1 MKDYYMDHAAT
12 TPLSKDALEAMMP
25 YLTTDYGNASTVY
38 SYGQRAKAAVERSR
52 RTIAATIGAKPS
64 EIYFTSG
71 GTESDNWALIGACE
85 AGREQ
90 IAKAHRSVEN
100 ELHGKDSMQLRSSD
114 QTEALQPQASPTAV
128 DLESQSICNAL
139 MKCGHI
145 ITDAIEHHAILNTC
159 AYLEKR
165 GFDVTYLP
173 VDREGHVNPDA
184 VMAAIRPDT
193 MLVSIMVA
201 NNEIGTIE
209 PIAEIGARLQKHA
222 EETGQRI
229 LFHTDAVQ
237 AYAHIPLDVDEL
249 KVDLMSASS
258 HKLNGPKG
266 VGFLYL
272 RRGVKLPSFLH
283 GGEQERGRRAGTEN
297 VAGIVGFARAAELA
311 CGANPQPRAAS
322 SGMACET
329 NSQPRTSSSATACET
344 NPQTMTASS
353 RVDTAITSTAG
364 AHAAA
369 SSLDRMAQRIAQES
383 AIRDH
388 LIQRLLD
395 EIPYTSLN
403 GDPTHRLP
411 NNVNVCFK
419 YVEGETLLLLLNE
432 KHIYA
437 SAGSAC
443 ASGSLEPS
451 HVLRAIGVAHEDAYG
466 SLRLTIGPET
476 TIADVDEVVDL
487 MKSIIAQLREQSPLY
502 QAISAHPST

>member
-12 TPLSKDALEAMMP
+12 TPLSKEALEAMMP
-25 YLTTDYGNASTVY
+25 YLTTEYGNASTVY
-38 SYGQRAKAAVERSR
+38 TYGQRAKAAVERSR

-71 GTESDNWALIGACE
+71 GTESDNWALISTCE

-90 IAKAHRSVEN
+90 LSK
-100 ELHGKDSMQLRSSD
+100 
-114 QTEALQPQASPTAV
+114 TLQPQATAAAV
-128 DLESQSICNAL
+128 DQKYRCSSKAS

-145 ITDAIEHHAILNTC
+145 ITDQIEHHAILHTC

-173 VDREGHVNPDA
+173 VDHEGHVDPDA

-193 MLVSIMVA
+193 LLVSIMVA
-201 NNEIGTIE
+201 NNEIGTLE
-209 PIAEIGARLQKHA
+209 PIAEIGTRLQKHA

-258 HKLNGPKG
+258 HKLSGPKG
-266 VGFLYL
+266 VGFLYV

-311 CGANPQPRAAS
+311 CCANPQPMSSSSSTDTAATSTTGAHATEITCGANPQL
-322 SGMACET
+322 M
-329 NSQPRTSSSATACET
+329 SSSSSTD
-344 NPQTMTASS
+344 TAS
-353 RVDTAITSTAG
+353 
-364 AHAAA
+364 AHAAE
-369 SSLDRMAQRIAQES
+369 SSLAPMAQRIAQES
-383 AIRDH
+383 VVRDH

-419 YVEGETLLLLLNE
+419 YIEGETLLLLLNE

-451 HVLRAIGVAHEDAYG
+451 HVLTAIGIPHEDAYG

-487 MKSIIAQLREQSPLY
+487 MKPIISCLREQSPLY
-502 QAISAHPST
+502 QAISAHSS

>member
-12 TPLSKDALEAMMP
+12 TPLSKEALEAMMP
-25 YLTTDYGNASTVY
+25 YLTTEYGNASTVY
-38 SYGQRAKAAVERSR
+38 TYGQRAKAAIERSR

-71 GTESDNWALIGACE
+71 GTESDNWALISTCE

-90 IAKAHRSVEN
+90 LSK
-100 ELHGKDSMQLRSSD
+100 
-114 QTEALQPQASPTAV
+114 TLQSQNTAAAV
-128 DLESQSICNAL
+128 DQEYRCSSKAS

-145 ITDAIEHHAILNTC
+145 ITDQIEHHAILHTC

-173 VDREGHVNPDA
+173 VDHEGHVDPDA

-193 MLVSIMVA
+193 LLVSIMVA
-201 NNEIGTIE
+201 NNEIGTLE
-209 PIAEIGARLQKHA
+209 PVAEIGARLQKHA
-222 EETGQRI
+222 AETGQRI

-258 HKLNGPKG
+258 HKLSGPKG
-266 VGFLYL
+266 VGFLYV

-283 GGEQERGRRAGTEN
+283 GGEQERGHRAGTEN
-297 VAGIVGFARAAELA
+297 VAGIVGFARAAE
-311 CGANPQPRAAS
+311 
-322 SGMACET
+322 
-329 NSQPRTSSSATACET
+329 
-344 NPQTMTASS
+344 
-353 RVDTAITSTAG
+353 
-364 AHAAA
+364 
-369 SSLDRMAQRIAQES
+369 SSLVPMAQRIAQES
-383 AIRDH
+383 AVRDH
-388 LIQRLLD
+388 LIKRLLD

-419 YVEGETLLLLLNE
+419 YIEGETLLLLLNE

-451 HVLRAIGVAHEDAYG
+451 HVLTAIGIPHEDAYG

-487 MKSIIAQLREQSPLY
+487 MKPIIAHLRETSPQY
-502 QAISAHPST
+502 RNRFITS

>member
-12 TPLSKDALEAMMP
+12 TPLSKAALEAMMP

-38 SYGQRAKAAVERSR
+38 TYGQRAKAAVERSR

-71 GTESDNWALIGACE
+71 GTESDNWALIGAAE

-90 IAKAHRSVEN
+90 LHQIIKTHADRALISSTMSSTVET
-100 ELHGKDSMQLRSSD
+100 SSP
-114 QTEALQPQASPTAV
+114 QTVMSKSP
-128 DLESQSICNAL
+128 
-139 MKCGHI
+139 CGHI
-145 ITDAIEHHAILNTC
+145 ITDQIEHHAILNTC

-173 VDREGHVNPDA
+173 VDREGHVDPDA

-193 MLVSIMVA
+193 LLVSIMVA

-311 CGANPQPRAAS
+311 CDAKPQPMT
-322 SGMACET
+322 SGSGA
-329 NSQPRTSSSATACET
+329 
-344 NPQTMTASS
+344 
-353 RVDTAITSTAG
+353 DTAATSTAA
-364 AHAAA
+364 AHAAE

-383 AIRDH
+383 AVRDH

-419 YVEGETLLLLLNE
+419 YIEGETLLLLLNE

-487 MKSIIAQLREQSPLY
+487 MKPIIAQLREQSPLY
-502 QAISAHPST
+502 QAISAHPS

>member
-12 TPLSKDALEAMMP
+12 TPLSKEALEAMMP
-25 YLTTDYGNASTVY
+25 YLTTEYGNASTVY
-38 SYGQRAKAAVERSR
+38 TYGQRAKAAIERSR
-52 RTIAATIGAKPS
+52 RTIATTIGAKPS

-71 GTESDNWALIGACE
+71 GTESDNWALISTCE

-90 IAKAHRSVEN
+90 LSK
-100 ELHGKDSMQLRSSD
+100 
-114 QTEALQPQASPTAV
+114 TLQPQATAAAV
-128 DLESQSICNAL
+128 DQKYRCSSKAS

-145 ITDAIEHHAILNTC
+145 ITDQIEHHAILHTC

-173 VDREGHVNPDA
+173 VDHEGHVDPDA

-193 MLVSIMVA
+193 LLVSIMVA
-201 NNEIGTIE
+201 NNEIGTLE

-222 EETGQRI
+222 AETGQRI

-266 VGFLYL
+266 VGFLYV

-311 CGANPQPRAAS
+311 CGVN
-322 SGMACET
+322 T
-329 NSQPRTSSSATACET
+329 
-344 NPQTMTASS
+344 
-353 RVDTAITSTAG
+353 
-364 AHAAA
+364 
-369 SSLDRMAQRIAQES
+369 QES
-383 AIRDH
+383 AVRDH
-388 LIQRLLD
+388 LIKRLLD

-419 YVEGETLLLLLNE
+419 YIEGETLLLLLNE

-451 HVLRAIGVAHEDAYG
+451 HVLTAIGIPHEDAYG

-476 TIADVDEVVDL
+476 TLEDVDEVVDL
-487 MKSIIAQLREQSPLY
+487 MKPIIAHLRETSPQY
-502 QAISAHPST
+502 RNRFITS

>member
-12 TPLSKDALEAMMP
+12 TPLSKEALEAMMP
-25 YLTTDYGNASTVY
+25 YLTTEYGNASTVY
-38 SYGQRAKAAVERSR
+38 TYGQRAKAAIERSR
-52 RTIAATIGAKPS
+52 RAIAATIGAKPS

-71 GTESDNWALIGACE
+71 GTESDNWALISTCE

-90 IAKAHRSVEN
+90 LSK
-100 ELHGKDSMQLRSSD
+100 
-114 QTEALQPQASPTAV
+114 TLQPQDTAAAGDQEYRCSSKAS
-128 DLESQSICNAL
+128 
-139 MKCGHI
+139 MKYGHI
-145 ITDAIEHHAILNTC
+145 ITDQTEHHAILNTC

-173 VDREGHVNPDA
+173 VDHEGHVDPDA

-193 MLVSIMVA
+193 LLVSIMVA
-201 NNEIGTIE
+201 NNEIGTLE

-222 EETGQRI
+222 AETGQRI

-258 HKLNGPKG
+258 HKLSGPKG
-266 VGFLYL
+266 VGFLYV

-311 CGANPQPRAAS
+311 CGVN
-322 SGMACET
+322 T
-329 NSQPRTSSSATACET
+329 
-344 NPQTMTASS
+344 
-353 RVDTAITSTAG
+353 
-364 AHAAA
+364 
-369 SSLDRMAQRIAQES
+369 QES
-383 AIRDH
+383 AVRDH
-388 LIQRLLD
+388 LIKRLLD

-419 YVEGETLLLLLNE
+419 YIEGETLLLLLSE

-451 HVLRAIGVAHEDAYG
+451 HVLTAIGIPHEDAYG

-476 TIADVDEVVDL
+476 TLEDVDEVVDL
-487 MKSIIAQLREQSPLY
+487 MKPIIAHLRETSPQY
-502 QAISAHPST
+502 RNRFITS

>member
-25 YLTTDYGNASTVY
+25 YLTTEYGNASTVY
-38 SYGQRAKAAVERSR
+38 TYGQRTKAAVERSR

-71 GTESDNWALIGACE
+71 GTESDNWALIGAAE

-90 IAKAHRSVEN
+90 LSKT
-100 ELHGKDSMQLRSSD
+100 LSSHS
-114 QTEALQPQASPTAV
+114 QTKILQPQDSAAAV
-128 DLESQSICNAL
+128 DQNYRCSSKAS
-139 MKCGHI
+139 MRVGHI
-145 ITDAIEHHAILNTC
+145 ITDTIEHHAILHTC

-173 VDREGHVNPDA
+173 VDHEGHVDPDA
-184 VMAAIRPDT
+184 VMAATRPDT
-193 MLVSIMVA
+193 LLVSIMVA
-201 NNEIGTIE
+201 NNEIGTLE

-222 EETGQRI
+222 AETGQRI

-258 HKLNGPKG
+258 HKLSGPKG

-311 CGANPQPRAAS
+311 CGVNTQVPALTCGVKPQP
-322 SGMACET
+322 M
-329 NSQPRTSSSATACET
+329 
-344 NPQTMTASS
+344 
-353 RVDTAITSTAG
+353 TSTSDTDTDTTSTTS

-369 SSLDRMAQRIAQES
+369 SSIDRMAQRIAQES
-383 AIRDH
+383 AVRDH
-388 LIQRLLD
+388 LIKRLLD

-419 YVEGETLLLLLNE
+419 YIEGETLLLFLNE

-451 HVLRAIGVAHEDAYG
+451 HVLTAIGIPHEDAYG

-476 TIADVDEVVDL
+476 TLEDVDEVVDL
-487 MKSIIAQLREQSPLY
+487 MKPIIACLREQSPLY
-502 QAISAHPST
+502 QAISAHPS

>member
-12 TPLSKDALEAMMP
+12 TPLSKEALEAMMP
-25 YLTTDYGNASTVY
+25 YLTTEYGNASTVY
-38 SYGQRAKAAVERSR
+38 TYGQRAKAAIERSR
-52 RTIAATIGAKPS
+52 RAIAATIGAKPS

-71 GTESDNWALIGACE
+71 GTESDNWALISTCE

-90 IAKAHRSVEN
+90 LSK
-100 ELHGKDSMQLRSSD
+100 
-114 QTEALQPQASPTAV
+114 TLQPQDTAAAV
-128 DLESQSICNAL
+128 DQEYRCSSKAS

-145 ITDAIEHHAILNTC
+145 ITDQIEHHAILNTC

-173 VDREGHVNPDA
+173 VDHEGHVDPDA

-193 MLVSIMVA
+193 LLVSIMVA
-201 NNEIGTIE
+201 NNEIGTLLPVE
-209 PIAEIGARLQKHA
+209 EIGARLQKHA

-237 AYAHIPLDVDEL
+237 AYAHIPLNVDEL

-258 HKLNGPKG
+258 HKLSGPKG
-266 VGFLYL
+266 VGFLYV

-311 CGANPQPRAAS
+311 CGVN
-322 SGMACET
+322 T
-329 NSQPRTSSSATACET
+329 
-344 NPQTMTASS
+344 
-353 RVDTAITSTAG
+353 
-364 AHAAA
+364 
-369 SSLDRMAQRIAQES
+369 QES
-383 AIRDH
+383 AVRDH
-388 LIQRLLD
+388 LIKRLLD

-419 YVEGETLLLLLNE
+419 YIEGETLLLLLSE

-451 HVLRAIGVAHEDAYG
+451 HVLTAIGIPHEDAYG

-487 MKSIIAQLREQSPLY
+487 MKPIIAHLRETSPQY
-502 QAISAHPST
+502 RNRFITS

>member
-12 TPLSKDALEAMMP
+12 TPLSKEALEAMMP
-25 YLTTDYGNASTVY
+25 YLTTEYGNASTVY
-38 SYGQRAKAAVERSR
+38 TYGQRAKAAIERSR

-71 GTESDNWALIGACE
+71 GTESDNWALISTCE

-90 IAKAHRSVEN
+90 LSK
-100 ELHGKDSMQLRSSD
+100 
-114 QTEALQPQASPTAV
+114 TLQPQDTAAAV
-128 DLESQSICNAL
+128 DQEYRCSSKAS

-145 ITDAIEHHAILNTC
+145 ITDQIEHHAILNTC

-173 VDREGHVNPDA
+173 VDHEGHVDPDA

-193 MLVSIMVA
+193 LLVSIMVA
-201 NNEIGTIE
+201 NNEIGTLE
-209 PIAEIGARLQKHA
+209 PVAEIGARLQKHA
-222 EETGQRI
+222 KETGQRI

-258 HKLNGPKG
+258 HKLHGPKG
-266 VGFLYL
+266 VGFLYV
-272 RRGVKLPSFLH
+272 RRGVKFPSFLH

-311 CGANPQPRAAS
+311 CGANPQP
-322 SGMACET
+322 M
-329 NSQPRTSSSATACET
+329 
-344 NPQTMTASS
+344 
-353 RVDTAITSTAG
+353 TSTSGTETTATSTVG
-364 AHAAA
+364 AHATE
-369 SSLDRMAQRIAQES
+369 SSTNRMAQRSAQES
-383 AIRDH
+383 AVRDH

-395 EIPYTSLN
+395 EVPYTSLN
-403 GDPTHRLP
+403 GDPTYRLP
-411 NNVNVCFK
+411 NNVNVSFK
-419 YVEGETLLLLLNE
+419 YVEGETLLLLLSE

-451 HVLRAIGVAHEDAYG
+451 HVLTAIGIPHEDAYG

-476 TIADVDEVVDL
+476 TMADVDEVVDL
-487 MKSIIAQLREQSPLY
+487 MKPIIAHLRAQSPLR
-502 QAISAHPST
+502 

>member
-1 MKDYYMDHAAT
+1 MISPDEAIISIALRHTRSFEGLNKEARMKDYYMDHAAT
-12 TPLSKDALEAMMP
+12 TPLSKEALEAMMP
-25 YLTTDYGNASTVY
+25 YLTTEYGNASTVY
-38 SYGQRAKAAVERSR
+38 TYGQRAKAAIERSR
-52 RTIAATIGAKPS
+52 RAIAATIGAKPS

-71 GTESDNWALIGACE
+71 GTESDNWALISTCE

-90 IAKAHRSVEN
+90 LSK
-100 ELHGKDSMQLRSSD
+100 
-114 QTEALQPQASPTAV
+114 TLQPQDTAAAV
-128 DLESQSICNAL
+128 DQEYRCSSKAS

-145 ITDAIEHHAILNTC
+145 ITDQIEHHAILNTC

-173 VDREGHVNPDA
+173 VDHEGHVDPDA

-193 MLVSIMVA
+193 LLVSIMVA
-201 NNEIGTIE
+201 NNEIGTLE
-209 PIAEIGARLQKHA
+209 PVAEIGARLQKHA

-237 AYAHIPLDVDEL
+237 AYAHIPLNVDEL

-258 HKLNGPKG
+258 HKLSGPKG
-266 VGFLYL
+266 VGFLYV

-311 CGANPQPRAAS
+311 FGANPQP
-322 SGMACET
+322 M
-329 NSQPRTSSSATACET
+329 TSTS
-344 NPQTMTASS
+344 
-353 RVDTAITSTAG
+353 DTDTDSTSTAS
-364 AHAAA
+364 AHAAE
-369 SSLDRMAQRIAQES
+369 SSLARMAQRIAQES
-383 AIRDH
+383 VVRDH

-451 HVLRAIGVAHEDAYG
+451 HVLTAIGIPHEDAYG

-476 TIADVDEVVDL
+476 TLEDVDEVVDL
-487 MKSIIAQLREQSPLY
+487 MKPIIAHLRETSPQY
-502 QAISAHPST
+502 RNRFITS

>member
-12 TPLSKDALEAMMP
+12 TPLSKEALEAMMP
-25 YLTTDYGNASTVY
+25 YLTTEYGNASTVY
-38 SYGQRAKAAVERSR
+38 TYGQRAKAAIERSR
-52 RTIAATIGAKPS
+52 RTIAITIGAKPS

-71 GTESDNWALIGACE
+71 GTESYNWALISTCE

-90 IAKAHRSVEN
+90 LSK
-100 ELHGKDSMQLRSSD
+100 
-114 QTEALQPQASPTAV
+114 TLQPQATATAV
-128 DLESQSICNAL
+128 DQKYRCSSKAL

-145 ITDAIEHHAILNTC
+145 ITDQIEHHAILHTC

-173 VDREGHVNPDA
+173 VDHEGHVDPDA

-193 MLVSIMVA
+193 LLVSIMVA
-201 NNEIGTIE
+201 NNEIGTLE

-222 EETGQRI
+222 AETGQRI

-266 VGFLYL
+266 VGFLYV

-311 CGANPQPRAAS
+311 CGVN
-322 SGMACET
+322 T
-329 NSQPRTSSSATACET
+329 
-344 NPQTMTASS
+344 
-353 RVDTAITSTAG
+353 
-364 AHAAA
+364 
-369 SSLDRMAQRIAQES
+369 QES
-383 AIRDH
+383 AVRDH
-388 LIQRLLD
+388 LIKRLLD

-419 YVEGETLLLLLNE
+419 YIEGETLLLLLNE

-451 HVLRAIGVAHEDAYG
+451 HVLTAIGIAHEDAYG

-476 TIADVDEVVDL
+476 TLEDVDEVVDL
-487 MKSIIAQLREQSPLY
+487 MKPIIACLREQSPLY
-502 QAISAHPST
+502 QAISAHPS

>member
-12 TPLSKDALEAMMP
+12 TPLSKEALEAMMP
-25 YLTTDYGNASTVY
+25 YLTDDYGNASTVY
-38 SYGQRAKAAVERSR
+38 TYGQRAKAAVERSR

-71 GTESDNWALIGACE
+71 GTESDNWALIGAAE
-85 AGREQ
+85 T
-90 IAKAHRSVEN
+90 
-100 ELHGKDSMQLRSSD
+100 GKR
-114 QTEALQPQASPTAV
+114 
-128 DLESQSICNAL
+128 
-139 MKCGHI
+139 GHI
-145 ITDAIEHHAILNTC
+145 ITDMIEHHAILHTC

-173 VDREGHVNPDA
+173 VDHEGHVDPDA

-193 MLVSIMVA
+193 LLVSIMVA

-258 HKLNGPKG
+258 HKLSGPKG

-311 CGANPQPRAAS
+311 CGAKPQP
-322 SGMACET
+322 M
-329 NSQPRTSSSATACET
+329 SSS
-344 NPQTMTASS
+344 SS
-353 RVDTAITSTAG
+353 TDTAATSTAG
-364 AHAAA
+364 THAAE
-369 SSLDRMAQRIAQES
+369 SSLAPMAQRIAQES
-383 AIRDH
+383 VVRDH
-388 LIQRLLD
+388 LIRRLLD

-419 YVEGETLLLLLNE
+419 YIEGETLLLLLNE

-451 HVLRAIGVAHEDAYG
+451 HVLRAIGIAHEDAYG

-487 MKSIIAQLREQSPLY
+487 MKPIIAQLREQSPLY
-502 QAISAHPST
+502 QAISAHPS

>member
-12 TPLSKDALEAMMP
+12 TPLSKEALEAMMP
-25 YLTTDYGNASTVY
+25 YLTTEYGNASTVY
-38 SYGQRAKAAVERSR
+38 TYGQRAKAAVERSR

-71 GTESDNWALIGACE
+71 GTESDNWALIGAAE
-85 AGREQ
+85 T
-90 IAKAHRSVEN
+90 
-100 ELHGKDSMQLRSSD
+100 GKR
-114 QTEALQPQASPTAV
+114 
-128 DLESQSICNAL
+128 
-139 MKCGHI
+139 GHI
-145 ITDAIEHHAILNTC
+145 ITDMIEHHAILHTC

-173 VDREGHVNPDA
+173 VDHEGHVDPDA

-193 MLVSIMVA
+193 LLVSIMVA

-237 AYAHIPLDVDEL
+237 AYAHIPLNVDEL

-258 HKLNGPKG
+258 HKLSGPKG

-311 CGANPQPRAAS
+311 CGANPQP
-322 SGMACET
+322 M
-329 NSQPRTSSSATACET
+329 SSS
-344 NPQTMTASS
+344 SS
-353 RVDTAITSTAG
+353 TDTAATSTAG

-369 SSLDRMAQRIAQES
+369 SSLDPMAQRIAQES
-383 AIRDH
+383 VVRDH
-388 LIQRLLD
+388 LIKRLLD

-419 YVEGETLLLLLNE
+419 YIEGETLLLLLNE

-451 HVLRAIGVAHEDAYG
+451 HVLTAIGIAHEDAYG

-476 TIADVDEVVDL
+476 TLEDVDEVVDL
-487 MKSIIAQLREQSPLY
+487 MKPIISCLREQSPLY
-502 QAISAHPST
+502 QAISAHPSR

>member
-12 TPLSKDALEAMMP
+12 TPLSKEALEAMMP
-25 YLTTDYGNASTVY
+25 YLTTEYGNASTVY
-38 SYGQRAKAAVERSR
+38 TYGQRAKAAIERSR
-52 RTIAATIGAKPS
+52 RTIATTIGAKPS

-71 GTESDNWALIGACE
+71 GTESDNWALISTCE

-90 IAKAHRSVEN
+90 LSK
-100 ELHGKDSMQLRSSD
+100 
-114 QTEALQPQASPTAV
+114 TLQPQATAAAV
-128 DLESQSICNAL
+128 DQKYRCSSKAL

-145 ITDAIEHHAILNTC
+145 ITDQIEHHAILHTC

-173 VDREGHVNPDA
+173 VDHEGHVDPDA

-193 MLVSIMVA
+193 LLVSIMVA

-222 EETGQRI
+222 AETGQRI

-266 VGFLYL
+266 VGFLYV

-311 CGANPQPRAAS
+311 CGVN
-322 SGMACET
+322 T
-329 NSQPRTSSSATACET
+329 
-344 NPQTMTASS
+344 
-353 RVDTAITSTAG
+353 
-364 AHAAA
+364 
-369 SSLDRMAQRIAQES
+369 QES
-383 AIRDH
+383 AVRDH
-388 LIQRLLD
+388 LIKRLLD

-419 YVEGETLLLLLNE
+419 YIEGETLLLLLNE

-451 HVLRAIGVAHEDAYG
+451 HVLTAIGIPHEDAYG
-466 SLRLTIGPET
+466 SLRLTIGPEMT
-476 TIADVDEVVDL
+476 LEDVDEVVDL
-487 MKSIIAQLREQSPLY
+487 MKPIIACLREQSPLY
-502 QAISAHPST
+502 QAISAHPS

>member
-12 TPLSKDALEAMMP
+12 TPLSKEALEAMMP
-25 YLTTDYGNASTVY
+25 YLTTEYGNASTVY
-38 SYGQRAKAAVERSR
+38 TYGQRAKAAIERSR
-52 RTIAATIGAKPS
+52 RTIATTIGAKPS

-71 GTESDNWALIGACE
+71 GTESDNWALISTCE

-90 IAKAHRSVEN
+90 LSK
-100 ELHGKDSMQLRSSD
+100 
-114 QTEALQPQASPTAV
+114 TLQPQATAAAV
-128 DLESQSICNAL
+128 DQKYRCSSKAL

-145 ITDAIEHHAILNTC
+145 ITDQIEHHAILHTC

-173 VDREGHVNPDA
+173 VDHEGHVDPDA

-193 MLVSIMVA
+193 LLVSIMVA
-201 NNEIGTIE
+201 NNEIGTLE
-209 PIAEIGARLQKHA
+209 PIAEIGARLQNHA
-222 EETGQRI
+222 AETGQRI

-266 VGFLYL
+266 VGFLYV

-311 CGANPQPRAAS
+311 CGVN
-322 SGMACET
+322 T
-329 NSQPRTSSSATACET
+329 
-344 NPQTMTASS
+344 
-353 RVDTAITSTAG
+353 
-364 AHAAA
+364 
-369 SSLDRMAQRIAQES
+369 QES
-383 AIRDH
+383 AVRDH
-388 LIQRLLD
+388 LIKRLLV

-419 YVEGETLLLLLNE
+419 YIEGETLLLLLNE

-451 HVLRAIGVAHEDAYG
+451 HVLTAIGIAHEDAYG

-487 MKSIIAQLREQSPLY
+487 MKPIIACLREQSPLY
-502 QAISAHPST
+502 QAISAHPS

>member
-25 YLTTDYGNASTVY
+25 YLTTEYGNASTVY
-38 SYGQRAKAAVERSR
+38 TYGQRAKAAVERSR

-71 GTESDNWALIGACE
+71 GTESDNWALISTCE

-90 IAKAHRSVEN
+90 LSK
-100 ELHGKDSMQLRSSD
+100 
-114 QTEALQPQASPTAV
+114 TLQPQATAAAV
-128 DLESQSICNAL
+128 DQKYRCSSKAS

-145 ITDAIEHHAILNTC
+145 ITDQIEHHAILHTC

-173 VDREGHVNPDA
+173 VDHEGHVDPDA

-193 MLVSIMVA
+193 LLVSIMVA
-201 NNEIGTIE
+201 NNEIGTLE

-222 EETGQRI
+222 AETGQRI

-272 RRGVKLPSFLH
+272 RRDVKLPSFLH

-311 CGANPQPRAAS
+311 CGLKPQS
-322 SGMACET
+322 MT
-329 NSQPRTSSSATACET
+329 LTS
-344 NPQTMTASS
+344 
-353 RVDTAITSTAG
+353 DTGTGTTSTAST
-364 AHAAA
+364 HAAA
-369 SSLDRMAQRIAQES
+369 SSIDCMAQRIAQES
-383 AIRDH
+383 AVRDH
-388 LIQRLLD
+388 LIKRLLD

-419 YVEGETLLLLLNE
+419 YIEGETLLLLLNE

-443 ASGSLEPS
+443 SSGSLEPS
-451 HVLRAIGVAHEDAYG
+451 HVLTAIGIAHEDAYG

-476 TIADVDEVVDL
+476 TLEDVDEVVDL
-487 MKSIIAQLREQSPLY
+487 MKPIIACLREQSPLY
-502 QAISAHPST
+502 QAISAHPS

>member
-12 TPLSKDALEAMMP
+12 TPLSKEALEAMMP
-25 YLTTDYGNASTVY
+25 YLTTEYGNASTVY
-38 SYGQRAKAAVERSR
+38 TYGQRAKAAIERSR
-52 RTIAATIGAKPS
+52 RTIATTIGAKPS

-71 GTESDNWALIGACE
+71 GTESDNWALISTCE

-90 IAKAHRSVEN
+90 LSK
-100 ELHGKDSMQLRSSD
+100 
-114 QTEALQPQASPTAV
+114 TLQPQATAATV
-128 DLESQSICNAL
+128 DQKYRCSSKAL

-145 ITDAIEHHAILNTC
+145 ITDQIEHHAILHTC

-173 VDREGHVNPDA
+173 VDHEGHVDPDA

-193 MLVSIMVA
+193 LLVSIMVA
-201 NNEIGTIE
+201 NNEIGTLE

-222 EETGQRI
+222 AETGQRI

-266 VGFLYL
+266 VGFLYV

-311 CGANPQPRAAS
+311 CGVN
-322 SGMACET
+322 T
-329 NSQPRTSSSATACET
+329 
-344 NPQTMTASS
+344 
-353 RVDTAITSTAG
+353 
-364 AHAAA
+364 
-369 SSLDRMAQRIAQES
+369 QES
-383 AIRDH
+383 AVRDH
-388 LIQRLLD
+388 LIKRLLI

-419 YVEGETLLLLLNE
+419 YIEGETLLLLLNE

-451 HVLRAIGVAHEDAYG
+451 HVLTAIGIAHEDAYG

-476 TIADVDEVVDL
+476 TLEDVDEVVDL
-487 MKSIIAQLREQSPLY
+487 MKPIIAHLRETSPQY
-502 QAISAHPST
+502 RNRFITS

>member
-12 TPLSKDALEAMMP
+12 TPLSKEALEAMMP
-25 YLTTDYGNASTVY
+25 YLTTEYGNASTVY
-38 SYGQRAKAAVERSR
+38 TYGQRAKAAIERSR
-52 RTIAATIGAKPS
+52 RTIATTIGAKPS

-71 GTESDNWALIGACE
+71 GTESDNWALISTCE

-90 IAKAHRSVEN
+90 LSK
-100 ELHGKDSMQLRSSD
+100 
-114 QTEALQPQASPTAV
+114 TLQPQATAAAV
-128 DLESQSICNAL
+128 DQKYRCSSKAL

-145 ITDAIEHHAILNTC
+145 ITDQIEHHAILHTC

-173 VDREGHVNPDA
+173 VDHEGHVDPDA

-193 MLVSIMVA
+193 LLVSIMVA
-201 NNEIGTIE
+201 NNEIGTLE

-222 EETGQRI
+222 AETGQRI

-266 VGFLYL
+266 VGFLYV

-311 CGANPQPRAAS
+311 CGVN
-322 SGMACET
+322 T
-329 NSQPRTSSSATACET
+329 
-344 NPQTMTASS
+344 
-353 RVDTAITSTAG
+353 
-364 AHAAA
+364 
-369 SSLDRMAQRIAQES
+369 QES
-383 AIRDH
+383 AVRDH
-388 LIQRLLD
+388 LIKRLLD

-419 YVEGETLLLLLNE
+419 YIEGETLLLLLNE

-451 HVLRAIGVAHEDAYG
+451 HVLTAIGIAHEDAYG

-476 TIADVDEVVDL
+476 TLEDVDEVVDL
-487 MKSIIAQLREQSPLY
+487 MKPIIACLREQSPLY
-502 QAISAHPST
+502 QAISAHPS

>member
-12 TPLSKDALEAMMP
+12 TPLSKEALEAMMP
-25 YLTTDYGNASTVY
+25 YLTTEYGNASTVY
-38 SYGQRAKAAVERSR
+38 TYGQRAKAAIERSR

-71 GTESDNWALIGACE
+71 GTESDNWALISTCE
-85 AGREQ
+85 TGREQ
-90 IAKAHRSVEN
+90 LSK
-100 ELHGKDSMQLRSSD
+100 
-114 QTEALQPQASPTAV
+114 TLQPQDTAAAV
-128 DLESQSICNAL
+128 DQEYRCSSKAS

-145 ITDAIEHHAILNTC
+145 ITDEIEHHAILNTC

-173 VDREGHVNPDA
+173 VDHEGHVDPDA

-193 MLVSIMVA
+193 LLVSIMVA
-201 NNEIGTIE
+201 NNEIGTLE
-209 PIAEIGARLQKHA
+209 PVAEIGARLQKHA
-222 EETGQRI
+222 EETDQRI

-258 HKLNGPKG
+258 HKLSGPKG
-266 VGFLYL
+266 VGFLYV

-297 VAGIVGFARAAELA
+297 VAGIVGFA
-311 CGANPQPRAAS
+311 
-322 SGMACET
+322 
-329 NSQPRTSSSATACET
+329 
-344 NPQTMTASS
+344 
-353 RVDTAITSTAG
+353 
-364 AHAAA
+364 HAAA
-369 SSLDRMAQRIAQES
+369 SSIDCMAQRIAQES
-383 AIRDH
+383 AVRDH

-403 GDPTHRLP
+403 GDATHRLP

-419 YVEGETLLLLLNE
+419 YIEGETLLLLLSE

-451 HVLRAIGVAHEDAYG
+451 HVLTAIGIPHEDAYG

-487 MKSIIAQLREQSPLY
+487 MKPIIAHLRETSPQY
-502 QAISAHPST
+502 RNRFITS

>member
-12 TPLSKDALEAMMP
+12 TPLSKEALEAMMP
-25 YLTTDYGNASTVY
+25 YLTTEYGNASTVY
-38 SYGQRAKAAVERSR
+38 TYGQRAKAAVERSR

-71 GTESDNWALIGACE
+71 GTESDNWALIGAAE
-85 AGREQ
+85 T
-90 IAKAHRSVEN
+90 
-100 ELHGKDSMQLRSSD
+100 GKR
-114 QTEALQPQASPTAV
+114 
-128 DLESQSICNAL
+128 
-139 MKCGHI
+139 GHI
-145 ITDAIEHHAILNTC
+145 ITDMIEHHAILHTC

-173 VDREGHVNPDA
+173 VDHEGHVDPDA

-193 MLVSIMVA
+193 LLVSIMVA

-258 HKLNGPKG
+258 HKLSGPKG

-311 CGANPQPRAAS
+311 CGVNPQP
-322 SGMACET
+322 M
-329 NSQPRTSSSATACET
+329 SSS
-344 NPQTMTASS
+344 SS
-353 RVDTAITSTAG
+353 TDTAATSTAG
-364 AHAAA
+364 AHAAE
-369 SSLDRMAQRIAQES
+369 SSLAPMAQRIAQES
-383 AIRDH
+383 AVRDH
-388 LIQRLLD
+388 LIRRLLD

-419 YVEGETLLLLLNE
+419 YIEGEALLLLLNE

-451 HVLRAIGVAHEDAYG
+451 HVLRAIGIAHEDAYG

-476 TIADVDEVVDL
+476 TLEDVDEVVDL
-487 MKSIIAQLREQSPLY
+487 MKPIIACLREQSPLY
-502 QAISAHPST
+502 QAISAHPSR

>member
-12 TPLSKDALEAMMP
+12 TPLSKEALEAMMP
-25 YLTTDYGNASTVY
+25 YLTTEYGNASTVY
-38 SYGQRAKAAVERSR
+38 TYGQRAKAAIERSR

-71 GTESDNWALIGACE
+71 GTESDNWALIRTCE

-90 IAKAHRSVEN
+90 LSK
-100 ELHGKDSMQLRSSD
+100 
-114 QTEALQPQASPTAV
+114 TLQPQDTAAAIDQEYRCSSKAS
-128 DLESQSICNAL
+128 

-145 ITDAIEHHAILNTC
+145 ITDQIEHHAILNTC

-173 VDREGHVNPDA
+173 VDHEGHVDPDA
-184 VMAAIRPDT
+184 VMASIRPDT
-193 MLVSIMVA
+193 LLVSIMVA
-201 NNEIGTIE
+201 NNEIGTLE
-209 PIAEIGARLQKHA
+209 PVAEIGARLQKHA

-258 HKLNGPKG
+258 HKLSGPKG
-266 VGFLYL
+266 VGFLYV

-311 CGANPQPRAAS
+311 CGVKPQP
-322 SGMACET
+322 M
-329 NSQPRTSSSATACET
+329 TSTS
-344 NPQTMTASS
+344 
-353 RVDTAITSTAG
+353 DTDTDSTSTAS
-364 AHAAA
+364 AHAAE
-369 SSLDRMAQRIAQES
+369 SSLVPMAQRIAQES
-383 AIRDH
+383 AVRDH
-388 LIQRLLD
+388 LIKRLLD

-419 YVEGETLLLLLNE
+419 YIEGETLLLLLSE

-451 HVLRAIGVAHEDAYG
+451 HVLTAIGIPHEDAYG

-476 TIADVDEVVDL
+476 TLEDVDEVVDL
-487 MKSIIAQLREQSPLY
+487 MKPIIAHLRETSPQY
-502 QAISAHPST
+502 RNRFITS

>member
-12 TPLSKDALEAMMP
+12 TPLSKEALEAMMP
-25 YLTTDYGNASTVY
+25 YLTTEYGNASTVY
-38 SYGQRAKAAVERSR
+38 TYGQRAKAAVERSR

-71 GTESDNWALIGACE
+71 GTESDNWALIGAAE
-85 AGREQ
+85 AGKR
-90 IAKAHRSVEN
+90 
-100 ELHGKDSMQLRSSD
+100 
-114 QTEALQPQASPTAV
+114 
-128 DLESQSICNAL
+128 
-139 MKCGHI
+139 GHI
-145 ITDAIEHHAILNTC
+145 ITDQIEHHAILHTC

-173 VDREGHVNPDA
+173 VDHEGHVDPDA

-193 MLVSIMVA
+193 LLVSIMVA

-311 CGANPQPRAAS
+311 CGVNPQP
-322 SGMACET
+322 M
-329 NSQPRTSSSATACET
+329 SSS
-344 NPQTMTASS
+344 SS
-353 RVDTAITSTAG
+353 TDTAATSTAG
-364 AHAAA
+364 AHAAE
-369 SSLDRMAQRIAQES
+369 SSLAPMAQRIAQES
-383 AIRDH
+383 AVRDH
-388 LIQRLLD
+388 LIKRLLD

-419 YVEGETLLLLLNE
+419 YIEGETLLLLLNE

-451 HVLRAIGVAHEDAYG
+451 HVLRAIGIAHEDAYG
-466 SLRLTIGPET
+466 SLRLTLGLET
-476 TIADVDEVVDL
+476 TIADIDEVVDL
-487 MKSIIAQLREQSPLY
+487 MKPIIAQLREQSPLY
-502 QAISAHPST
+502 QAISAHPSR

>member
-12 TPLSKDALEAMMP
+12 TPLSKEALEAMMP
-25 YLTTDYGNASTVY
+25 YLTDDYGNASTVY
-38 SYGQRAKAAVERSR
+38 TYGQRAKAAIERSR
-52 RTIAATIGAKPS
+52 RTIATTIGAKPS

-71 GTESDNWALIGACE
+71 GTESDNWALIGAAE
-85 AGREQ
+85 T
-90 IAKAHRSVEN
+90 
-100 ELHGKDSMQLRSSD
+100 GKR
-114 QTEALQPQASPTAV
+114 
-128 DLESQSICNAL
+128 
-139 MKCGHI
+139 GHI
-145 ITDAIEHHAILNTC
+145 ITDMIEHHAILHTC

-173 VDREGHVNPDA
+173 VDHEGHVDPDA

-193 MLVSIMVA
+193 LLVSIMVA

-222 EETGQRI
+222 AETGQRI

-258 HKLNGPKG
+258 HKLSGPKG

-311 CGANPQPRAAS
+311 CGANPQP
-322 SGMACET
+322 M
-329 NSQPRTSSSATACET
+329 SSS
-344 NPQTMTASS
+344 SS
-353 RVDTAITSTAG
+353 TDTAATSTAG
-364 AHAAA
+364 AHAAE
-369 SSLDRMAQRIAQES
+369 SSLAPMAQRIAQES
-383 AIRDH
+383 VVRDH
-388 LIQRLLD
+388 LIKRLLD

-419 YVEGETLLLLLNE
+419 YIEGETLLLLLNE

-451 HVLRAIGVAHEDAYG
+451 HVLTAIGIAHEDAYG

-476 TIADVDEVVDL
+476 TLEDVDEVVDL
-487 MKSIIAQLREQSPLY
+487 MKPIISCLREQSPLY
-502 QAISAHPST
+502 QAISAHPS

>member
-12 TPLSKDALEAMMP
+12 TPLSKEALEAMMP
-25 YLTTDYGNASTVY
+25 YLTTEYGNASTVY
-38 SYGQRAKAAVERSR
+38 TYGQRAKAAVERSR

-71 GTESDNWALIGACE
+71 GTESDNWALIGTCE

-90 IAKAHRSVEN
+90 LSK
-100 ELHGKDSMQLRSSD
+100 
-114 QTEALQPQASPTAV
+114 TLQPQDTAAAV
-128 DLESQSICNAL
+128 DQKYRCSSKAS

-145 ITDAIEHHAILNTC
+145 ITDQIEHHAILHTC

-173 VDREGHVNPDA
+173 VDHEGHVDPDA

-193 MLVSIMVA
+193 LLVSIMVA

-222 EETGQRI
+222 AETGQRI

-266 VGFLYL
+266 VGFLYV

-311 CGANPQPRAAS
+311 CGANPQL
-322 SGMACET
+322 M
-329 NSQPRTSSSATACET
+329 TSTSDTDTTA
-344 NPQTMTASS
+344 
-353 RVDTAITSTAG
+353 TSTAG

-369 SSLDRMAQRIAQES
+369 SSIDRMAQRIAQES
-383 AIRDH
+383 AVRDH
-388 LIQRLLD
+388 LIKRLLD

-403 GDPTHRLP
+403 GDSTHRLP

-419 YVEGETLLLLLNE
+419 YIEGETLLLLLNE

-451 HVLRAIGVAHEDAYG
+451 HVLTAIGIPHEDAYG

-476 TIADVDEVVDL
+476 TLEDVDEVVDL
-487 MKSIIAQLREQSPLY
+487 MKPIIAHLRETSP
-502 QAISAHPST
+502 QWRNRFITS

>member
-38 SYGQRAKAAVERSR
+38 TYGQRAKAAVERSR

-71 GTESDNWALIGACE
+71 GTESDNWALIGAAE

-90 IAKAHRSVEN
+90 LHQIIKTHADRALISSAMSSTVET
-100 ELHGKDSMQLRSSD
+100 SSP
-114 QTEALQPQASPTAV
+114 QTVISKSP
-128 DLESQSICNAL
+128 
-139 MKCGHI
+139 CGHI
-145 ITDAIEHHAILNTC
+145 ITDQIEHHAILNTC

-173 VDREGHVNPDA
+173 VDREGHVDPDA

-193 MLVSIMVA
+193 LLVSIMVA

-249 KVDLMSASS
+249 RVDLMSASS

-266 VGFLYL
+266 IGFLYV

-311 CGANPQPRAAS
+311 CGTDPQPIASISDADTAATSTARATELACSTNLQPMSPS
-322 SGMACET
+322 SGT
-329 NSQPRTSSSATACET
+329 GTAV
-344 NPQTMTASS
+344 P
-353 RVDTAITSTAG
+353 STAG
-364 AHAAA
+364 AP
-369 SSLDRMAQRIAQES
+369 SVESYLDRMAQRIAQES
-383 AIRDH
+383 AVRDH

-419 YVEGETLLLLLNE
+419 YIEGETLLLLLNE

-487 MKSIIAQLREQSPLY
+487 MKSIIAQLRKQSPLY
-502 QAISAHPST
+502 HEISAQSN

>member
-12 TPLSKDALEAMMP
+12 TPLSKDALDAMMP

-38 SYGQRAKAAVERSR
+38 TYGQRAKAAVERSR

-71 GTESDNWALIGACE
+71 GTESDNWALIGAAE
-85 AGREQ
+85 AGKR
-90 IAKAHRSVEN
+90 
-100 ELHGKDSMQLRSSD
+100 
-114 QTEALQPQASPTAV
+114 
-128 DLESQSICNAL
+128 
-139 MKCGHI
+139 GHI
-145 ITDAIEHHAILNTC
+145 ITDQIEHHAVLNTC

-173 VDREGHVNPDA
+173 VDHEGHVDPDA

-193 MLVSIMVA
+193 LLVSIMVA

-311 CGANPQPRAAS
+311 CGVNPQPMAS
-322 SGMACET
+322 ISDA
-329 NSQPRTSSSATACET
+329 NTAV
-344 NPQTMTASS
+344 P
-353 RVDTAITSTAG
+353 STAA
-364 AHAAA
+364 AHAAV
-369 SSLDRMAQRIAQES
+369 SSIDRMAQRIAQET
-383 AIRDH
+383 AVRDH

-419 YVEGETLLLLLNE
+419 YIEGETLLLRLNE

-476 TIADVDEVVDL
+476 TIAAVDEVVDL
-487 MKSIIAQLREQSPLY
+487 MKPIIAQLREQSPLY
-502 QAISAHPST
+502 PSSK

>member
-12 TPLSKDALEAMMP
+12 TPLSKEALEAMMP
-25 YLTTDYGNASTVY
+25 YLTTEYGNASTVY
-38 SYGQRAKAAVERSR
+38 TYGQRAKAAIERSR
-52 RTIAATIGAKPS
+52 RTIATTIGAKPS

-71 GTESDNWALIGACE
+71 GTESDNWALIGAAE

-90 IAKAHRSVEN
+90 LSK
-100 ELHGKDSMQLRSSD
+100 
-114 QTEALQPQASPTAV
+114 TLQPQDTAAAV
-128 DLESQSICNAL
+128 DQKYRCSSKAS

-145 ITDAIEHHAILNTC
+145 ITDQIEHHAILHTC
-159 AYLEKR
+159 AYLENR

-173 VDREGHVNPDA
+173 VDHEGHVDPDA

-193 MLVSIMVA
+193 LLVSIMVA

-222 EETGQRI
+222 AETSQRI

-237 AYAHIPLDVDEL
+237 AYAHIPLNVDEL

-258 HKLNGPKG
+258 HKLSGPKG

-297 VAGIVGFARAAELA
+297 VAGIVGFARAAALA
-311 CGANPQPRAAS
+311 CDVKPQL
-322 SGMACET
+322 M
-329 NSQPRTSSSATACET
+329 SSS
-344 NPQTMTASS
+344 SS
-353 RVDTAITSTAG
+353 TDTDTTSTAS

-383 AIRDH
+383 AVRDH
-388 LIQRLLD
+388 LIKRLLD

-419 YVEGETLLLLLNE
+419 HIEGETLLLLLNE

-451 HVLRAIGVAHEDAYG
+451 HVLTAIGIPHEDAYG

-476 TIADVDEVVDL
+476 TLEDVDEVVDL
-487 MKSIIAQLREQSPLY
+487 MKPIIAHLRETSP
-502 QAISAHPST
+502 QWRNRFITS

>member
-1 MKDYYMDHAAT
+1 MDHAAT
-12 TPLSKDALEAMMP
+12 TPLSKEALEAMMP
-25 YLTTDYGNASTVY
+25 YLTTEYGNASTVY
-38 SYGQRAKAAVERSR
+38 TYGQRAKAAIERSR
-52 RTIAATIGAKPS
+52 RTIATTIGAKPS

-71 GTESDNWALIGACE
+71 GTESDNWALISTCE

-90 IAKAHRSVEN
+90 LSK
-100 ELHGKDSMQLRSSD
+100 
-114 QTEALQPQASPTAV
+114 TLQPQATAAAV
-128 DLESQSICNAL
+128 DQKYRCSSKAS

-145 ITDAIEHHAILNTC
+145 ITDQIEHHAILHTC

-173 VDREGHVNPDA
+173 VDHEGHVDPDA

-193 MLVSIMVA
+193 LLVSIMVA
-201 NNEIGTIE
+201 NNEIGTLE

-222 EETGQRI
+222 AETGQRI

-266 VGFLYL
+266 VGFLYV

-311 CGANPQPRAAS
+311 CGVN
-322 SGMACET
+322 T
-329 NSQPRTSSSATACET
+329 
-344 NPQTMTASS
+344 
-353 RVDTAITSTAG
+353 
-364 AHAAA
+364 
-369 SSLDRMAQRIAQES
+369 QES
-383 AIRDH
+383 AVRDH
-388 LIQRLLD
+388 LIKRLLD

-419 YVEGETLLLLLNE
+419 YIEGETLLLLLNE

-451 HVLRAIGVAHEDAYG
+451 HVLTAIGIAHEDAYG

-476 TIADVDEVVDL
+476 TLEDVDEVVDL
-487 MKSIIAQLREQSPLY
+487 MKPIIAHLRETSPQY
-502 QAISAHPST
+502 RNRFITS

>member
-12 TPLSKDALEAMMP
+12 TPLSKEALEAMMP
-25 YLTTDYGNASTVY
+25 YLTTEYGNASTVY
-38 SYGQRAKAAVERSR
+38 TYGQRAKAAIERSR
-52 RTIAATIGAKPS
+52 RTIATTIGAKPS

-71 GTESDNWALIGACE
+71 GTESDNWALISTCE

-90 IAKAHRSVEN
+90 LSK
-100 ELHGKDSMQLRSSD
+100 
-114 QTEALQPQASPTAV
+114 TLQPQATAAAV
-128 DLESQSICNAL
+128 DQKYRCSSKAS

-145 ITDAIEHHAILNTC
+145 ITDQIEHHAILHTC

-173 VDREGHVNPDA
+173 VDHEGHVDPDA

-193 MLVSIMVA
+193 LLVSIMVA
-201 NNEIGTIE
+201 NNEIGTLE
-209 PIAEIGARLQKHA
+209 PIAEIGARLQNHA
-222 EETGQRI
+222 AETGQRI

-266 VGFLYL
+266 VGFLYV

-311 CGANPQPRAAS
+311 CGVN
-322 SGMACET
+322 T
-329 NSQPRTSSSATACET
+329 
-344 NPQTMTASS
+344 
-353 RVDTAITSTAG
+353 
-364 AHAAA
+364 
-369 SSLDRMAQRIAQES
+369 QES
-383 AIRDH
+383 AVRDH
-388 LIQRLLD
+388 LIKRLLD

-419 YVEGETLLLLLNE
+419 YIEGETLLLLLNE

-451 HVLRAIGVAHEDAYG
+451 HVLTAIGIPHEDAYG

-487 MKSIIAQLREQSPLY
+487 MKPIIACLREQSPLY
-502 QAISAHPST
+502 QAISAHPS

>member
-12 TPLSKDALEAMMP
+12 TPLSKEALEAMMP
-25 YLTTDYGNASTVY
+25 YLTTEYGNASTVY
-38 SYGQRAKAAVERSR
+38 TYGQRAKAAVERSR

-71 GTESDNWALIGACE
+71 GTESDNWALIGAAE
-85 AGREQ
+85 T
-90 IAKAHRSVEN
+90 
-100 ELHGKDSMQLRSSD
+100 GKR
-114 QTEALQPQASPTAV
+114 
-128 DLESQSICNAL
+128 
-139 MKCGHI
+139 GHI
-145 ITDAIEHHAILNTC
+145 ITDMIEHHAILHTC

-173 VDREGHVNPDA
+173 VDHEGHVDPDA

-193 MLVSIMVA
+193 LLVSIMVA
-201 NNEIGTIE
+201 NNEIGTLE

-258 HKLNGPKG
+258 HKLSGPKG

-311 CGANPQPRAAS
+311 CGAKPQP
-322 SGMACET
+322 M
-329 NSQPRTSSSATACET
+329 SSSSNT
-344 NPQTMTASS
+344 
-353 RVDTAITSTAG
+353 DTAATSTAG
-364 AHAAA
+364 AHAAE
-369 SSLDRMAQRIAQES
+369 SSLAPMAQRIAQES
-383 AIRDH
+383 VVRDH

-419 YVEGETLLLLLNE
+419 YIEGETLLLLLNE

-451 HVLRAIGVAHEDAYG
+451 HVLRAIGIAHEDAYG

-487 MKSIIAQLREQSPLY
+487 MKPIIAQLREQSPLY
-502 QAISAHPST
+502 QAISAHPS

>member
-12 TPLSKDALEAMMP
+12 TPLSKEALEAMMP
-25 YLTTDYGNASTVY
+25 YLTDDYGNASTVY
-38 SYGQRAKAAVERSR
+38 TYGQRAKAAIERSR

-71 GTESDNWALIGACE
+71 GTESDNWALIGAAE
-85 AGREQ
+85 T
-90 IAKAHRSVEN
+90 
-100 ELHGKDSMQLRSSD
+100 GKR
-114 QTEALQPQASPTAV
+114 
-128 DLESQSICNAL
+128 
-139 MKCGHI
+139 GHI
-145 ITDAIEHHAILNTC
+145 ITDMIEHHAILHTC

-173 VDREGHVNPDA
+173 VDHEGHVDPDA

-193 MLVSIMVA
+193 LLVSIMVA

-229 LFHTDAVQ
+229 LFHADAVQ

-258 HKLNGPKG
+258 HKLSGPKG

-311 CGANPQPRAAS
+311 CGVNPQPMS
-322 SGMACET
+322 S
-329 NSQPRTSSSATACET
+329 NSST
-344 NPQTMTASS
+344 
-353 RVDTAITSTAG
+353 DTAATSTAG
-364 AHAAA
+364 AHAAE
-369 SSLDRMAQRIAQES
+369 SSLAPMAQRIAQES
-383 AIRDH
+383 VVRDH

-419 YVEGETLLLLLNE
+419 YIEGETLLLLLNE

-451 HVLRAIGVAHEDAYG
+451 HVLRAIGIAHEDAYG
-466 SLRLTIGPET
+466 SLRLTIGPKT

-487 MKSIIAQLREQSPLY
+487 MKPIIAQLREQSPLY
-502 QAISAHPST
+502 QAISAHPSR

>member
-38 SYGQRAKAAVERSR
+38 TYGQRAKAAVERSR

-71 GTESDNWALIGACE
+71 GTESDNWALIGAAE
-85 AGREQ
+85 T
-90 IAKAHRSVEN
+90 
-100 ELHGKDSMQLRSSD
+100 GKH
-114 QTEALQPQASPTAV
+114 
-128 DLESQSICNAL
+128 
-139 MKCGHI
+139 GHI
-145 ITDAIEHHAILNTC
+145 ITATIEHHAILNTC

-173 VDREGHVNPDA
+173 VDHEGHVDPEA

-193 MLVSIMVA
+193 LLVSIMVA
-201 NNEIGTIE
+201 NNEIGTLE

-237 AYAHIPLDVDEL
+237 AYAHIPLDVDKL

-297 VAGIVGFARAAELA
+297 VAGIVGFARAAE
-311 CGANPQPRAAS
+311 S
-322 SGMACET
+322 S
-329 NSQPRTSSSATACET
+329 
-344 NPQTMTASS
+344 
-353 RVDTAITSTAG
+353 I
-364 AHAAA
+364 
-369 SSLDRMAQRIAQES
+369 DRMVQRIAQET
-383 AIRDH
+383 AVRDH

-403 GDPTHRLP
+403 GDPTQRLP

-419 YVEGETLLLLLNE
+419 YIEGETLLLLLNE

-451 HVLRAIGVAHEDAYG
+451 HVLRAIGIAHEDAYG

-487 MKSIIAQLREQSPLY
+487 MKPIIAQLREQSPLY
-502 QAISAHPST
+502 TSSK

>member
-12 TPLSKDALEAMMP
+12 TPLSKEALEAMMP
-25 YLTTDYGNASTVY
+25 YLTTEYGNASTVY
-38 SYGQRAKAAVERSR
+38 AYGQRTKAAIERSR

-71 GTESDNWALIGACE
+71 GTESDNWALIGAAE

-90 IAKAHRSVEN
+90 LSN
-100 ELHGKDSMQLRSSD
+100 TLSSNS
-114 QTEALQPQASPTAV
+114 QTKILQPQDSAAAV
-128 DLESQSICNAL
+128 DQNYRCSSKAS

-145 ITDAIEHHAILNTC
+145 ITDQIEHHAILHTC

-173 VDREGHVNPDA
+173 VDHEGHVDPDA

-193 MLVSIMVA
+193 LLVSIMVA
-201 NNEIGTIE
+201 NNEIGTLE

-222 EETGQRI
+222 AETGQRI

-258 HKLNGPKG
+258 HKLSGPKG

-311 CGANPQPRAAS
+311 CGVN
-322 SGMACET
+322 T
-329 NSQPRTSSSATACET
+329 
-344 NPQTMTASS
+344 
-353 RVDTAITSTAG
+353 
-364 AHAAA
+364 
-369 SSLDRMAQRIAQES
+369 QES
-383 AIRDH
+383 AVRDH
-388 LIQRLLD
+388 LIKRLLD

-419 YVEGETLLLLLNE
+419 YIEGETLLLLLNE

-451 HVLRAIGVAHEDAYG
+451 HVLTAIGIPHEDAYG

-476 TIADVDEVVDL
+476 TLEDVDEVVDL
-487 MKSIIAQLREQSPLY
+487 MKPIIAHLRETSSQYRNRFITS
-502 QAISAHPST
+502 

>member
-12 TPLSKDALEAMMP
+12 TPLSKEALEAMMP
-25 YLTTDYGNASTVY
+25 YLTTEYGNASTVY
-38 SYGQRAKAAVERSR
+38 TYGQRAKAAIERSR
-52 RTIAATIGAKPS
+52 RAIAATIGAKPS

-71 GTESDNWALIGACE
+71 GTESDNWALISTCE

-90 IAKAHRSVEN
+90 LSK
-100 ELHGKDSMQLRSSD
+100 
-114 QTEALQPQASPTAV
+114 TLQPQDTAAAV
-128 DLESQSICNAL
+128 DQEYRCSSKAS

-145 ITDAIEHHAILNTC
+145 ITDQIEHHAILNTC

-173 VDREGHVNPDA
+173 VDHEGHVDPDA

-193 MLVSIMVA
+193 LLVSIMVA
-201 NNEIGTIE
+201 NNEIGTLE
-209 PIAEIGARLQKHA
+209 PVEEIGARLQKHA

-237 AYAHIPLDVDEL
+237 AYAHIPLNVDEL

-258 HKLNGPKG
+258 HKLSGPKG
-266 VGFLYL
+266 VGFLYV

-311 CGANPQPRAAS
+311 CGVKPQL
-322 SGMACET
+322 M
-329 NSQPRTSSSATACET
+329 SSS
-344 NPQTMTASS
+344 SS
-353 RVDTAITSTAG
+353 TDTVATSTAS

-369 SSLDRMAQRIAQES
+369 SSIDCMAQRIAQES
-383 AIRDH
+383 AVRDH
-388 LIQRLLD
+388 LIKRLLD

-419 YVEGETLLLLLNE
+419 YIEGETLLLLLSE

-451 HVLRAIGVAHEDAYG
+451 HVLTAIGIPHEDAYG

-487 MKSIIAQLREQSPLY
+487 MKPIIAHLRETSPQY
-502 QAISAHPST
+502 RNRFITS

>member
-12 TPLSKDALEAMMP
+12 TPLSKEALEAMMP
-25 YLTTDYGNASTVY
+25 YLTTEYGNASTVY
-38 SYGQRAKAAVERSR
+38 TYGQRAKAAIERSR
-52 RTIAATIGAKPS
+52 RTIATTIGAKPS

-71 GTESDNWALIGACE
+71 GTESDNWALISTCE

-90 IAKAHRSVEN
+90 LSK
-100 ELHGKDSMQLRSSD
+100 
-114 QTEALQPQASPTAV
+114 TLQPQATAAAV
-128 DLESQSICNAL
+128 DQKYRCSSKAS

-145 ITDAIEHHAILNTC
+145 ITDQIEHHAILHTC

-173 VDREGHVNPDA
+173 VDHEGHVDPDA

-193 MLVSIMVA
+193 LLVSIMVA
-201 NNEIGTIE
+201 NNEIGTLE

-222 EETGQRI
+222 AETGQRI

-266 VGFLYL
+266 VGFLYV

-311 CGANPQPRAAS
+311 CGVN
-322 SGMACET
+322 T
-329 NSQPRTSSSATACET
+329 
-344 NPQTMTASS
+344 
-353 RVDTAITSTAG
+353 
-364 AHAAA
+364 
-369 SSLDRMAQRIAQES
+369 QES
-383 AIRDH
+383 AVRDH
-388 LIQRLLD
+388 LIKRLLD

-419 YVEGETLLLLLNE
+419 YIEGETLLLLLNE

-451 HVLRAIGVAHEDAYG
+451 HVLTAIGIAHEDAYG

-476 TIADVDEVVDL
+476 TLEDVDEVVDL
-487 MKSIIAQLREQSPLY
+487 MKPIIAHLRETSPQY
-502 QAISAHPST
+502 RNRFITS

>member
-38 SYGQRAKAAVERSR
+38 TYGQRAKAAVERSR

-71 GTESDNWALIGACE
+71 GTESDNWALIGAAE

-90 IAKAHRSVEN
+90 LHQIIKTHADRALISSAMSSTVET
-100 ELHGKDSMQLRSSD
+100 SSP
-114 QTEALQPQASPTAV
+114 QTVISKSP
-128 DLESQSICNAL
+128 
-139 MKCGHI
+139 CGHI
-145 ITDAIEHHAILNTC
+145 ITDQIEHHAILNTC

-173 VDREGHVNPDA
+173 VDREGHVDPDA

-193 MLVSIMVA
+193 LLVSIMVA

-249 KVDLMSASS
+249 RVDLMSASS

-266 VGFLYL
+266 IGFLYV

-311 CGANPQPRAAS
+311 CGTDPQPIASISDADTAATSTARATELACSTNLQPMSPS
-322 SGMACET
+322 SGT
-329 NSQPRTSSSATACET
+329 GTAV
-344 NPQTMTASS
+344 P
-353 RVDTAITSTAG
+353 STAG
-364 AHAAA
+364 AP
-369 SSLDRMAQRIAQES
+369 SVESYLDRMAQRIAQES
-383 AIRDH
+383 AVRDH

-419 YVEGETLLLLLNE
+419 YIEGETLLLLLNE

-487 MKSIIAQLREQSPLY
+487 MKPIIAQLREQSPLY
-502 QAISAHPST
+502 PSSK

>member
-193 MLVSIMVA
+193 LLVSIMVA

-311 CGANPQPRAAS
+311 CGTNPQPMV
-322 SGMACET
+322 SGSGT
-329 NSQPRTSSSATACET
+329 
-344 NPQTMTASS
+344 
-353 RVDTAITSTAG
+353 DTATTSTAE
-364 AHAAA
+364 
-369 SSLDRMAQRIAQES
+369 SSIDRMAQRIAQES
-383 AIRDH
+383 AVRDH

-419 YVEGETLLLLLNE
+419 YIEGETLLLLLNE

-451 HVLRAIGVAHEDAYG
+451 HVLRAIGIAHEDAYG
-466 SLRLTIGPET
+466 SLRLTIGLET

-487 MKSIIAQLREQSPLY
+487 MKPIIAQLREQSPLY
-502 QAISAHPST
+502 RDLSATS